1 MFGGDAMKL
10 DQLRAFIA
18 VVETGSFRSAA
29 EAIHKTQ
36 PGISAAVK
44 ALENQYGISLFDRDS
59 YRPTLTTEGHA
70 FFQQSKK
77 LISQA
82 QQLESLGHDLAK
94 GVEAPLHLC
103 LSQTNVD
110 DHCMVRIKD
119 FQHQYPEIALD
130 ITTDHLHGVQ
140 EALTKNKCEIAIG
153 PRYGLDDR
161 HAFIE
166 LYKIDMITVVS
177 PEVLASLLQSLSLT
191 NAPSNGSKIKQQQ
204 LYALPQILVTNT
216 AENSAEN
223 GHRYVLP
230 TGKRWY
236 VNDFQTKKTMLL
248 HGLGWARMPKHIIN
262 AELESGHLIPIDV
275 ENFTSQNQVP
285 IFMIRLRHQA
295 QSAQSSLFWE
305 RMKRF
310 SEEQDNLTN

>member
-1 MFGGDAMKL
+1 MKL

-29 EAIHKTQ
+29 DAIHKTQ
-36 PGISAAVK
+36 PSISAAVK
-44 ALENQYGISLFDRDS
+44 TLEAQYGILLFDRDS
-59 YRPTLTTEGHA
+59 YRPTLTAEGHA

-82 QQLESLGHDLAK
+82 QQLENLGHDLAK
-94 GVEAPLHLC
+94 GIEAPLHLC
-103 LSQTNVD
+103 LSQMSVND
-110 DHCMVRIKD
+110 DCMMRIKA
-119 FQHQYPEIALD
+119 FQSQYPETSLD
-130 ITTDHLHGVQ
+130 IMTDHLYGVQ

-161 HAFIE
+161 HAFVE
-166 LYKIDMITVVS
+166 LYRIDMITVVN
-177 PEVLASLLQSLSLT
+177 PEVLASLTQNQT
-191 NAPSNGSKIKQQQ
+191 NPSKTPISGAKIKQQQ
-204 LYALPQILVTNT
+204 LYALPQILVSST
-216 AENSAEN
+216 AANSAEN

-236 VNDFQTKKTMLL
+236 VNDFQTKKTMLM
-248 HGLGWARMPKHIIN
+248 HGLGWARMPKHIISS
-262 AELESGHLIPIDV
+262 ELEKGQLIPIEV

-285 IFMIRLRHQA
+285 IFMIRLRHQT

-310 SEEQDNLTN
+310 SDTSDNLVK

>member
-1 MFGGDAMKL
+1 MKL

-44 ALENQYGISLFDRDS
+44 TLEAQYGILLFDRDS
-59 YRPTLTTEGHA
+59 YRPTLTAEGHA

-82 QQLESLGHDLAK
+82 QQLENLGHDLAK
-94 GVEAPLHLC
+94 GIEAPLHLC
-103 LSQTNVD
+103 FSQMGLD
-110 DHCMVRIKD
+110 DNCMERIKS
-119 FQHQYPEIALD
+119 FQKQYPDISLD
-130 ITTDHLHGVQ
+130 ISTDHLYGVQ
-140 EALTKNKCEIAIG
+140 EALAKNKCEIAIG

-166 LYKIDMITVVS
+166 LNRINMITVVS
-177 PEVLASLLQSLSLT
+177 PEVLAELNTSG
-191 NAPSNGSKIKQQQ
+191 AKVKQPQ

-216 AENSAEN
+216 AANSAEN
-223 GHRYVLP
+223 GHRYILP

-236 VNDFQTKKTMLL
+236 VNDFQTKKTMLI
-248 HGLGWARMPKHIIN
+248 HGLGWARMPQYIIQS
-262 AELESGHLIPIDV
+262 ELEKGQLVPIDI
-275 ENFTSQNQVP
+275 ENFTSQSQLS
-285 IFMIRLRHQA
+285 IFMIRLRHQT
-295 QSAQSSLFWE
+295 QSSQSNLFWE
-305 RMKRF
+305 MMKTL
-310 SEEQDNLTN
+310 SHTTTDNKSDD

>member
-1 MFGGDAMKL
+1 MKL

-29 EAIHKTQ
+29 DAIHKTQ

-44 ALENQYGISLFDRDS
+44 ALEAQYGISLFDRDS

-82 QQLESLGHDLAK
+82 QQLENLGHDLAK
-94 GVEAPLHLC
+94 GIEAPLHLC
-103 LSQTNVD
+103 LSQMSVND
-110 DHCMVRIKD
+110 DCMMRIKA
-119 FQHQYPEIALD
+119 FQSQYPETSLD
-130 ITTDHLHGVQ
+130 IMTDHLYGVQ

-161 HAFIE
+161 HAFVE
-166 LYKIDMITVVS
+166 LYRIDMITVVN
-177 PEVLASLLQSLSLT
+177 PEVLASLTQNQT
-191 NAPSNGSKIKQQQ
+191 NPSKTPISGAKIKQQQ
-204 LYALPQILVTNT
+204 LYALPQILVSNT
-216 AENSAEN
+216 AANSAEN

-248 HGLGWARMPKHIIN
+248 HGLGWARMPKHIIGS
-262 AELESGHLIPIDV
+262 ELENGQLIPIEV

-285 IFMIRLRHQA
+285 IFMIRLRHQT

-310 SEEQDNLTN
+310 SDTSNNLVK